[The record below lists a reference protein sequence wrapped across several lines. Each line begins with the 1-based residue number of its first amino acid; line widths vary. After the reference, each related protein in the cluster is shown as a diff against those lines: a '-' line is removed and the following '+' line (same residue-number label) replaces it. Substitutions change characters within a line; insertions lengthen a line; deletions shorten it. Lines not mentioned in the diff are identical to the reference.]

1 MEILEKLMDNALE
14 FKHTRQIIFDFM
26 SLEESEEGRRLVFNC
41 RKSKINE
48 ISMRNLSKDKEKEVY
63 FLEPKMITS
72 EVVES
77 FLKYD
82 HRVDLE
88 GKEAEALEQK
98 HKDFAA
104 TRIEEIKSKMQNM
117 TKD

>member
-82 HRVDLE
+82 TYE
-88 GKEAEALEQK
+88 KEELFLNKAYY
-98 HKDFAA
+98 KD
-104 TRIEEIKSKMQNM
+104 TNGNLREIYKNPAVNLV
-117 TKD
+117 